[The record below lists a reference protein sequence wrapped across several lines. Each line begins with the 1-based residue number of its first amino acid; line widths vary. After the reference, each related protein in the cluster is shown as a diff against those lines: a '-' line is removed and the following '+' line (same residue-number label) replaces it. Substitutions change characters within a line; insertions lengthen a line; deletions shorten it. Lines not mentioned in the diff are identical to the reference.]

1 MFTSSAETAESR
13 DLEGLRS
20 TVLLQSGSGTET
32 DLSVTWVEVAPGA
45 RQPPHSHPPQQVYVI
60 VEGRGRMLVGGE
72 ERELGR
78 GELALI
84 ASGAEHGIVNI
95 GDGPLIYVSA
105 ATPSFKVT
113 DVYDSGELSWGD
125 GGELSR

>member
-1 MFTSSAETAESR
+1 MFSSSIETAERR
-13 DLEGLRS
+13 DLDGLRS
-20 TVLLQSGSGTET
+20 SVLLQSDSGADT
-32 DLSVTWVEVAPGA
+32 DLSVTWVEVAPGS
-45 RQPPHSHPPQQVYVI
+45 RQPPHSHPPQQVYVV

-84 ASGAEHGIVNI
+84 PSGAEHGIVNI

-113 DVYDSGELSWGD
+113 DVYDSGELSWGS
-125 GGELSR
+125 GGLSR